1 MICITEVAHGTRF
14 DKVYMKSD
22 LKCRVHLQVN
32 LHHEIVALD
41 SSPTIPIRI
50 PSDVQFN
57 VSPSYWGRKVKG
69 QPLLGQQNT
78 KYTHFV
84 PMGDAS
90 AHIKKL
96 LEIPESSNV
105 PTQPLEGYQEVLKA
119 EKASNL
125 DVKSNTDPKV
135 FDTEFKENA
144 ANFLASPNIERE
156 NIYQEGEKTST
167 ITEKNDAGLVNIIA
181 AAHPAPKPRT
191 KPKPIIKPKV
201 KPNLIHHVQSKK
213 PRENLKNPS
222 KIQPHLG
229 L

>member
-1 MICITEVAHGTRF
+1 
-14 DKVYMKSD
+14 MKS
-22 LKCRVHLQVN
+22 
-32 LHHEIVALD
+32 VALD

-135 FDTEFKENA
+135 FYTEFKENA

-201 KPNLIHHVQSKK
+201 KTKPHPPRSIKKTKRKPQKSIKNLTSFRIVSQKK
-213 PRENLKNPS
+213 MK
-222 KIQPHLG
+222 K
-229 L
+229 

>member
-1 MICITEVAHGTRF
+1 
-14 DKVYMKSD
+14 MKS
-22 LKCRVHLQVN
+22 
-32 LHHEIVALD
+32 VALD

-125 DVKSNTDPKV
+125 DVKLNTDPKV

-156 NIYQEGEKTST
+156 NI
-167 ITEKNDAGLVNIIA
+167 
-181 AAHPAPKPRT
+181 
-191 KPKPIIKPKV
+191 
-201 KPNLIHHVQSKK
+201 
-213 PRENLKNPS
+213 
-222 KIQPHLG
+222 
-229 L
+229 